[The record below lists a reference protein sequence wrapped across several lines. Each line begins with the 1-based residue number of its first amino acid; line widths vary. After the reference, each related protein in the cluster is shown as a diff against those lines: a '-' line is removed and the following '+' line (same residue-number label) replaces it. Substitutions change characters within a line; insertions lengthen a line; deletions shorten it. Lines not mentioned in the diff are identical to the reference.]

1 MKLYIY
7 SNPEQVAAAA
17 AKRIADTIHAK
28 PDAVLGLPTGSS
40 PIPTYWALIRMNSE
54 GAVDFSRVTTFNLD
68 EYVGLDGDH
77 PQSFRRFI
85 NESLLNHINIRKER
99 THVPIGIG
107 DVEAAAAAYEAAID
121 AAGGIDLQLL
131 GIGRNGHIGFN
142 EPASAFTD
150 RTGTIDLTPSTI
162 DANKRFFSSADEV
175 PRRAISMGV
184 GTIMRARSIVL
195 IATGSDKAEAVR
207 GMIEGPIAPELPASA
222 LRLHRDAVVLLDQ
235 SAASLLG

>member
-1 MKLYIY
+1 MKVQIY
-7 SNPEQVAAAA
+7 SSPELVAEAA
-17 AKRIADTIHAK
+17 AKRIADTIQAK

-40 PIPTYWALIRMNSE
+40 PIPTYQALIRMNKE

-68 EYVGLDGDH
+68 EYVGLEGSH
-77 PQSFRRFI
+77 PQSYRYFM
-85 NESLLNHINIRKER
+85 NDSLFDHVNVRKEC
-99 THVPIGIG
+99 THVPSGTG
-107 DVEAAAAAYEAAID
+107 DVEAAAAAYEAAIG

-142 EPASAFTD
+142 EPAAAFTD
-150 RTGTIDLTPSTI
+150 CTGTIDLTPSTI

-195 IATGSDKAEAVR
+195 IATGTDKAKAIR
-207 GMIEGPIAPELPASA
+207 GLIEGPISPSLPASA
-222 LRLHRDAVVLLDQ
+222 LRLHGDATIFVDEA
-235 SAASLLG
+235 AASLLS